1 MSAIIFIVRSID
13 ICVLLIQINRYF
25 LFLLGPTVVQ
35 MLIVMMLMVG
45 ALTMFIIVLARKVLK
60 PGAPSVGVEISMNA
74 VTRPMPSVPIHVM
87 RDRTNIVSTLMLVIL
102 ARDAPI
108 LVMYV
113 CFINTFILMPKVQF
127 SRDGA

>member
-1 MSAIIFIVRSID
+1 MNVCNHIHRKIYRHLCLVD
-13 ICVLLIQINRYF
+13 PDKYF

-35 MLIVMMLMVG
+35 MLIAMMLIVG

-60 PGAPSVGVEISMNA
+60 PGAPSVDVEISMNA